1 MDFDSFIA
9 QAWTDH
15 ATDPAAVA
23 ARLLPQGLP
32 QVTEAARIV
41 PLAHL
46 AHHVLGQ
53 HLGRWQDGIQLQ
65 QQLAALPCCPAHG
78 DTPAA
83 LRRFKASLQLAAG
96 MDGDLATMAPSD
108 RIRVTAM
115 AAASLAEHDTAR
127 ASALLH
133 QAVDDAQSAVLPE
146 KDPSARAIAA
156 NANNIAGALEEKPQI
171 TPAEREL
178 MIVAAQVA
186 GRFWRQAGT
195 WLEHERAEYRLAL
208 CWLRA
213 GDPARARRH
222 AQQCLDIVAA
232 HQGPALEQFFGWVVL
247 GRVEQATGN
256 TPGHTQALAQAE
268 AAFAALADDD
278 KGWCQASLDLLRAA
292 AAG

>member
-1 MDFDSFIA
+1 MDCDSFIN
-9 QAWTDH
+9 QAWAEH
-15 ATDPAAVA
+15 AADPAAVA
-23 ARLLPQGLP
+23 GRLQAQGLS
-32 QVTEAARIV
+32 QVTAAAHIV
-41 PLAHL
+41 PMAHL

-53 HLGRWQDGIQLQ
+53 HLGRWQDALQLQ
-65 QQLAALPCCPAHG
+65 QQLAALPCCPAEG

-83 LRRFKASLQLAAG
+83 LRRFSSSLSLAAG
-96 MDGDLATMAPSD
+96 QDGRATMTASD

-133 QAVDDAQSAVLPE
+133 QAVDDAQTAGLSE

-156 NANNIAGALEEKPQI
+156 NANNIAGALEEKPQT

-213 GDPARARRH
+213 GDPAQARRH

-232 HQGPALEQFFGWVVL
+232 HQGPALEQFFGWVAL
-247 GRVEQATGN
+247 GRVEQATAN

-268 AAFAALADDD
+268 TAFAALADSD
-278 KGWCQASLDLLRAA
+278 KGWCQASLDPLRAA